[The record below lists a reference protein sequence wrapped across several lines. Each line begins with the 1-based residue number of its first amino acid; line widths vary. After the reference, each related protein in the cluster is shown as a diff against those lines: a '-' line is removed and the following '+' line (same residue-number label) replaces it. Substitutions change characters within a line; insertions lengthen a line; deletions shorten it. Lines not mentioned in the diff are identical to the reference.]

1 MNSRPGTHFSR
12 WYPDFVPGEPTLNS
26 LKELAELRL
35 AELLPDVSFNPSDLH
50 QAMHYSATA
59 PGKRLRP
66 SLCMAAAVAAG
77 GQAKNGLDAGCAT
90 ELVHCFSLIHDDLP
104 CIDDDE
110 LRRGR
115 PTCHVKFGE
124 AIAVLAGD
132 ALFALAFEVMSR
144 CHEDASIALKCTQEL
159 AKSSGSSGLVG
170 GEVLDIQA
178 EGKPGTLDELKT
190 IHSRKTGALIA
201 ACCTI
206 GGLCGGG
213 TNSDIQALMEY
224 GDHVGIAFQIADD
237 ILNETSTAEQ
247 LGKAVGSD
255 RERNKLTYPALIG
268 LEESKIKARE
278 ATQNA
283 IACLAPLSGDTS
295 LLKTLAEY
303 AISRDS

>member
-1 MNSRPGTHFSR
+1 MIPRPGTQFAR
-12 WYPDFVPGEPTLNS
+12 WYSEFVPGEPTLNS
-26 LKELAELRL
+26 IKELAERRL
-35 AELLPDVSFNPSDLH
+35 GELLPDVSLMPTDLH

-66 SLCMAAAVAAG
+66 SLCMAAAVAVGADV
-77 GQAKNGLDAGCAT
+77 QVGLDAGCAT

-104 CIDDDE
+104 CIDNDE

-144 CHEDASIALKCTQEL
+144 CHENSTIALNCMQEL

-178 EGKPGTLDELKT
+178 EGKPGTMDDLKT

-201 ACCTI
+201 ACCSI
-206 GGLCGGG
+206 GGICGGG
-213 TNSDIQALMEY
+213 SQANIESLKKY

-237 ILNETSTAEQ
+237 MLNETSTAGQ
-247 LGKAVGSD
+247 LGKSVGSD
-255 RERNKLTYPALIG
+255 RMRNKLTYPSLIG
-268 LEESKIKARE
+268 LEESKLKAQE
-278 ATQNA
+278 ATESA
-283 IACLAPLSGDTS
+283 IQCLSSLPGDTS

-303 AISRDS
+303 AIFRDS